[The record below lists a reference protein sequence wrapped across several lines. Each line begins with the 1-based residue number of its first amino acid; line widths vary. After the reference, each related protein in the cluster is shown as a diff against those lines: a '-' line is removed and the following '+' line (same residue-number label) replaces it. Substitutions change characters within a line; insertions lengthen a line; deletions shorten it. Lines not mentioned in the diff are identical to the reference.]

1 MDFVLVWTRWCWANT
16 KAMSS
21 PRDFHLILEKGTDY
35 PGGSSLLPYSPVLL
49 KSSYH
54 FLASILCL
62 WCGVLHGWLVVA
74 SAWPWGARQG
84 GTRHQVLCYCS
95 GAVSVL
101 PLHKSSLGQDG
112 SCLCRRHGQLSSAGT
127 LHSTTPS
134 AQGKPLGEHGAPN
147 SISVLLALANA
158 IALCRM
164 HAGTGS
170 SCCSA
175 SLRVSLH
182 APGTVCAVPQEE

>member
-1 MDFVLVWTRWCWANT
+1 M
-16 KAMSS
+16 
-21 PRDFHLILEKGTDY
+21 
-35 PGGSSLLPYSPVLL
+35 
-49 KSSYH
+49 
-54 FLASILCL
+54 
-62 WCGVLHGWLVVA
+62 
-74 SAWPWGARQG
+74 
-84 GTRHQVLCYCS
+84 LCYCS

-112 SCLCRRHGQLSSAGT
+112 SCLCPCHGQLSSAGT

-175 SLRVSLH
+175 SLSPEFLCMPQVLCVQCLKRRCEHPMAWRWGQALCLGMGSSEARVGWQFL
-182 APGTVCAVPQEE
+182 GVTVGEDEDALWAHSHFPSQGGCFSQGVLALRQGRNGDACKLQR